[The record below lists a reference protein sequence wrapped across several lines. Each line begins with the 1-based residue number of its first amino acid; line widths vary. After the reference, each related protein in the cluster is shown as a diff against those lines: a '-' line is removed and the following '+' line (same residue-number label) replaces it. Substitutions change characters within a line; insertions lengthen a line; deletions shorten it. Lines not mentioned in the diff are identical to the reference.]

1 MFTESVLYN
10 LMTREVNPI
19 KINIMETTFVQNAK
33 FTEWKDFPVHIV
45 IDHMILYGGRDETPR
60 WQIAGMPWS

>member
-33 FTEWKDFPVHIV
+33 FTEWKDVPVHTV

-60 WQIAGMPWS
+60 